1 MQKDS
6 VVIKGYHAHVYFDSR
21 ELPAALQLRE
31 EIANVFSVDLGRVR
45 DQAYGPHPK
54 GAYQIAFSNEQF
66 SDVVQWLMLHRQRL
80 DILVHPLTD
89 DDLRDHKEFPLW
101 LGNSLPLNLEIFKKA
116 H

>member
-1 MQKDS
+1 MPKDAI
-6 VVIKGYHAHVYFDSR
+6 VVNGYHAHVYFDSDTST
-21 ELPAALQLRE
+21 AAIQIRE
-31 EIANVFSVDLGRVR
+31 EIAKIFSVDLGRVR

-66 SDVVQWLMLHRQRL
+66 SDVVQWLMLHRQGL

-89 DDLRDHKEFPLW
+89 DNLRDHEELPLW
-101 LGNSLPLNLEIFKKA
+101 LGHSLPLNLGIFKKE